1 MLLSYSIRVLFTIKI
16 KYIKLRIIYYY
27 SIFVWLQKF
36 DIYYETAT
44 VEPDKKTLHWEMK
57 YMQILSLTTLHVYST
72 FFLLRVY
79 QVDSQKKKKGK
90 RIKER
95 KTRKQEVACD
105 FLGGF
110 QRNFRTVIGRGIY
123 EWLDLRLHYAIA
135 VLWDASG

>member
-1 MLLSYSIRVLFTIKI
+1 M
-16 KYIKLRIIYYY
+16 KLRIIYYY
-27 SIFVWLQKF
+27 SIFIWLQKS

-44 VEPDKKTLHWEMK
+44 VELDKKTLHWEIK
-57 YMQILSLTTLHVYST
+57 YMQILSLTTSHVYST
-72 FFLLRVY
+72 FFLLCVY
-79 QVDSQKKKKGK
+79 QVDSQRKKRK
-90 RIKER
+90 RIKEK

-105 FLGGF
+105 FLRGF